1 MCLHMLINTYT
12 GKHIRINNSSYIRI
26 RYWKRCDNAKPP
38 KGSSHNLLLNL
49 LNPSLV
55 SHMLPSMQHLMKAY
69 VERQK
74 MHRIKRG
81 KASMSRSAAVSC
93 LHWLYK
99 WTPSPFISLLFL
111 CSTDCQRVIKSL
123 PAAKFRLWQ
132 GCAKVETHQWIVFFL
147 CVIILLLGL
156 EFSAWWSWKP
166 IRLELPHMHPYAAST
181 SCPFPA
187 KVKKQTPK
195 VPGPQ
200 RISLLKYIDLNIGI
214 YIIYIQLYI
223 YINITH
229 IIYIYQIRCNLIIHP
244 FHIFHHI
251 PTSNQI
257 ITIGLDRW
265 RFRLHR
271 FHLHSLSLWR
281 PQSPEDLILQRWL
294 LTPKMF
300 FKDYIHMITSF
311 MFVGWSCANL
321 FCG

>member
-55 SHMLPSMQHLMKAY
+55 SHVLPSMQHLMKAY

-229 IIYIYQIRCNLIIHP
+229 IIYISNPLQPYHTSIPHLPSHP
-244 FHIFHHI
+244 YIQSNHYHR
-251 PTSNQI
+251 PWQVAVPSSQVPSSQLEPLKTSES
-257 ITIGLDRW
+257 R
-265 RFRLHR
+265 RFDSSTVA
-271 FHLHSLSLWR
+271 FNT
-281 PQSPEDLILQRWL
+281 ENV
-294 LTPKMF
+294 F
-300 FKDYIHMITSF
+300 F
-311 MFVGWSCANL
+311 
-321 FCG
+321 